1 MMHGPRSPCPA
12 APWRAAGSLPV
23 ARGGPARRYTPEVL
37 AILLG
42 VAALAGPVP
51 YGWNPVVRVP
61 TPEISARDEADAA
74 RVDALPH
81 RTLEQRVEKLLA
93 TRDLSDGALLAL
105 YDREAWTVAEV
116 VSPYG
121 RAAADYLALLSE
133 DERAAVLAGVR
144 LVRLRDA
151 WSQAEAA
158 WVEAHPIL
166 RETSRVPEAVHVFA
180 AGRNAVGVYL
190 GHARGPWAGNQVAM
204 RRIYTPLFAR
214 QARRLVEE
222 RYGLRPARV
231 TYEQWQAVE
240 TAHLVVRHAPE
251 TTRDTRAV
259 ADTYEGALQ
268 RICEELA
275 IEPPGERITVWSY
288 ESRRHQ
294 RSLWHHG
301 ANQALPDVLEVHMKA
316 DATPGH
322 EIAHV
327 LTRRAWGPPS
337 AVVLDEGLAVH
348 VNQSWDAVP
357 WARRLPHRVRLDP
370 LIDGFRQL
378 GEARAYLQGAAL
390 VAWILEVHGLDALK
404 TAWQAEEPRA
414 GIATATGLAWEE
426 VEPAWRDW
434 LRRSADRSA
443 RSDGPSAR

>member
-1 MMHGPRSPCPA
+1 MVRGRIA
-12 APWRAAGSLPV
+12 AV

-37 AILLG
+37 AFLLG

-61 TPEISARDEADAA
+61 TPEISAQDEADAA

-93 TRDLSDGALLAL
+93 TRDLSDGALLAR
-105 YDREAWTVAEV
+105 YDREAWTIAEV

-121 RAAADYLALLSE
+121 RAAADHLALLSE

-151 WSQAEAA
+151 WSEAEAA

-180 AGRNAVGVYL
+180 AGRTAVGVYL
-190 GHARGPWAGNQVAM
+190 GDARGPWAGNQVAM
-204 RRIYTPLFAR
+204 RRIYIPLFAR

-231 TYEQWQAVE
+231 TYVQWEAVE

-251 TTRDTRAV
+251 TTRDMRAV

-288 ESRRHQ
+288 ESRRDQ

-301 ANQALPDVLEVHMKA
+301 ANQALPDALEVHMKA

-327 LTRRAWGPPS
+327 LGGRGGRPPPWSSTRG
-337 AVVLDEGLAVH
+337 
-348 VNQSWDAVP
+348 
-357 WARRLPHRVRLDP
+357 
-370 LIDGFRQL
+370 
-378 GEARAYLQGAAL
+378 
-390 VAWILEVHGLDALK
+390 
-404 TAWQAEEPRA
+404 
-414 GIATATGLAWEE
+414 
-426 VEPAWRDW
+426 WRCT
-434 LRRSADRSA
+434 
-443 RSDGPSAR
+443 